1 MLIVTI
7 VLGLVGLGVVVVVH
21 ELGHLVAARAMGV
34 EVEAFSIGWGPKIA
48 GFTRGGIE
56 WRFSALPIGGY
67 CKMKGEE
74 SFRKAL
80 EEKAPEIPRDPGS
93 YYGAAPWRR
102 IVIALSGPLA
112 NVLFALVVFMAV
124 STIGYSYPTYSN
136 RIVLLSEYDLGDKK
150 LPSYPAD
157 QAGLKSGDRIL
168 SVDGKAIGDFSDL
181 LEGITLAANKPVV
194 LRIDR
199 DGALLDK
206 TVTPMLNKETGGG
219 LIGVSFWADPIVGEV
234 AKGSAAQIAGLEA
247 GDRIVSIDGKP
258 VRHANEALSILNAA
272 KPERAV
278 FSVERGG
285 ERIDATVILSWN
297 QQGHSNLGLSYRTET
312 HVVRGVTGLGA
323 AIGAGFSETW
333 ATFDA
338 TMKGLASLFMGIDL
352 FKALSGPA
360 RITYMVGQSAAEG
373 IQRSAQGGL
382 AVPLNFLAFLSISLF
397 IMNLL
402 PIPALDGGQIA
413 MFVVEGIRG
422 KSLRP
427 ATIYRYQTIGA
438 FFILAIFIF
447 ASIGDLIFFAA
458 K

>member
-21 ELGHLVAARAMGV
+21 ELGHFAAARAMGV
-34 EVEAFSIGWGPKIA
+34 EVEAFSVGWGPKIA
-48 GFTRGGIE
+48 GFQRGGTE

-67 CKMKGEE
+67 CKMKGED

-80 EEKAPEIPRDPGS
+80 EEKAPELPREEGS
-93 YYGAAPWRR
+93 FYGAAPWRR
-102 IVIALSGPLA
+102 IVIALAGPFA

-124 STIGYSYPTYSN
+124 STIGYSYPTFPN
-136 RIVLLSEYDLGDKK
+136 RIVLLSEFDMGEPR

-157 QAGLKSGDRIL
+157 AAGLKSGDRIV
-168 SVDGKAIGDFSDL
+168 SVDGKEVRDFSDL
-181 LEGITLAANKPVV
+181 LEGVTISANKPLV
-194 LRIDR
+194 LRIER
-199 DGALLDK
+199 DGLTIDK

-219 LIGVSFWADPIVGEV
+219 LIGVSYWAEPIVGEV
-234 AKGSAAQIAGLEA
+234 APGKAAQIAGLMP
-247 GDRIVSIDGKP
+247 GDRILAIGGKS
-258 VRHANEALSILNAA
+258 VRHSIEAQSLLEAA
-272 KPERAV
+272 KPERTS
-278 FSVERGG
+278 FLVERDGKSF
-285 ERIDATVILSWN
+285 ETQVILSWDA
-297 QQGHSNLGLSYRTET
+297 QGKSNLGLGYKADT
-312 HVVRGVTGLGA
+312 HYVSGASSLGA
-323 AIGAGFSETW
+323 AIRSGFNETYS
-333 ATFDA
+333 TFNA
-338 TMKGLASLFMGIDL
+338 TMRGLGSLFMGVDL

-402 PIPALDGGQIA
+402 PIPALDGGQIL
-413 MFVVEGIRG
+413 MFVVEGARRRA
-422 KSLRP
+422 LRP
-427 ATIYRYQTIGA
+427 LTIYRYQTIGA
-438 FFILAIFIF
+438 FFILAIFVF